1 MWLVTKITENAT
13 RLVQDPFGNY
23 VVQYIIDLNESV
35 FTEPLIQQF
44 RGKISQ
50 LSRHKFSSNVME
62 KCIRCGNDDS
72 KDMMTALDHCT
83 YPMKIPL
90 VEAIRPIVPTVRNT
104 PYGRRLQAKIQQHDT
119 RSANTSG
126 QATPA
131 DSTQGQIAIRP
142 PHTRAMT
149 SQSIVSP
156 PGPYTN
162 GHSPN
167 GINGTRGRMAYPP
180 PNGMGV
186 PGNAPPQPPRMP
198 QYPTYPGAGVNPGS
212 GEGDFF

>member
-72 KDMMTALDHCT
+72 KDMMVNELLAPGEMERLLRDS
-83 YPMKIPL
+83 
-90 VEAIRPIVPTVRNT
+90 NT